1 MSAVVEA
8 IKGVVDFAGDVV
20 EGVLDD
26 PLTAIATA
34 AAFSFGMPFLGLKAG
49 ALAAGVA
56 NTAAGLV
63 QGEEFDEAIKGG
75 VMAGVTSWAGG
86 KIAGG
91 FGDDAAAAAA
101 DDVAA
106 AKAANM
112 ADEFGSNY
120 SGTAQSTLPKTAGP
134 SSGYTGG
141 TQAPSFDAS
150 RISGS
155 GSSWSAQNAATGL
168 GDDLLNVK
176 GAGTGDWASVS
187 AKTGLGDDLVG
198 AVGDD
203 ALTAG
208 GMQKVNYA
216 AKNVSQYADEGA
228 GAAGRSAPIEGAGTV
243 THGSSYTGPQNYV
256 NVVDDAGNVGTNVK
270 SFDVVQ
276 NTGGQNLAA
285 NPTPN
290 ISNQFNPLYSDAGA
304 SAAGTG
310 YNIIDAAKNELLS
323 YADDVVGYGGK
334 AIDWAAAH
342 PIATTAGVAG
352 TGMAVDYLM
361 DKMEEGD
368 REKDRRTEEQKR
380 MQEKM
385 AEAEKKYYEP
395 LPQYTLKRK
404 LYIPEV
410 SQEDLY
416 GYGESPEGEYR
427 FYSDSIYEPYTGY
440 QEGGSVMPQAP
451 SKVNPAFAFYKYGN
465 VPNSVRRYEDG
476 GYAEGG
482 SRGDGRSD
490 HIEALLSPGEFV
502 MDAETVALLG
512 NGSSEA
518 GARRLEEMRKAV
530 RKQKGGA
537 LSKGKFSPDAKSPL
551 SYLSKKR

>member
-8 IKGVVDFAGDVV
+8 VKGVVDFAGDVV
-20 EGVLDD
+20 QGVLDD

-63 QGEEFDEAIKGG
+63 QGEDFDEAVKGG

-91 FGDDAAAAAA
+91 FADDAAAAKAASVA
-101 DDVAA
+101 DDV
-106 AKAANM
+106 
-112 ADEFGSNY
+112 GSNY
-120 SGTAQSTLPKTAGP
+120 SGQVQSTLPKSYNTT
-134 SSGYTGG
+134 SGYTGG
-141 TQAPSFDAS
+141 TTAPSFNAS
-150 RISGS
+150 NISGS
-155 GSSWSAQNAATGL
+155 AADDVVSSWANQNAYAGM
-168 GDDLLNVK
+168 GDDLINVK
-176 GAGTGDWASVS
+176 GAGAGDWASVS
-187 AKTGLGDDLVG
+187 AKTGLGDD
-198 AVGDD
+198 

-208 GMQKVNYA
+208 GMQKVNYVG
-216 AKNVSQYADEGA
+216 KNAGQYVDEGA
-228 GAAGRSAPIEGAGTV
+228 TASSGNVTSKAAGEVVEGAGNV
-243 THGSSYTGPQNYV
+243 SHGSSYMPRNNFV
-256 NVVDDAGNVGTNVK
+256 NVADDAGNVVRTDIRGGLNVGEQIGGTNLGQSVGANPNLYTDIAAQ
-270 SFDVVQ
+270 S
-276 NTGGQNLAA
+276 TGG
-285 NPTPN
+285 
-290 ISNQFNPLYSDAGA
+290 
-304 SAAGTG
+304 G
-310 YNIIDAAKNELLS
+310 YNILDAAKNEALS
-323 YADDVVGYGGK
+323 YVDDVAGYGGK
-334 AIDWAAAH
+334 AIDWAATH

-352 TGMAVDYLM
+352 TGLAVKSLM

-368 REKDRRTEEQKR
+368 REKDRLTEEQRR
-380 MQEKM
+380 MQEQM
-385 AEAEKKYYEP
+385 AEAEKTYYQP
-395 LPQYTLKRK
+395 LPQYTLKRN

-410 SQEDLY
+410 SQEELY
-416 GYGESPEGEYR
+416 RYGENPEGEYR

-451 SKVNPAFAFYKYGN
+451 SKINPAFAFYKYGN
-465 VPNSVRRYEDG
+465 VPESVRRYEGG

-502 MDAETVALLG
+502 MDAETVSMLG

-518 GARRLEEMRKAV
+518 GARRLEEMRQAV

-551 SYLSKKR
+551 AYLSKKR